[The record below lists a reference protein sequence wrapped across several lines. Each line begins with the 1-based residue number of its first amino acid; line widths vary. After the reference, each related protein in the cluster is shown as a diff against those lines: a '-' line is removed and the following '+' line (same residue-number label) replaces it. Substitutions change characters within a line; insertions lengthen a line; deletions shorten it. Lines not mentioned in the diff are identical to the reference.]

1 MFLFKNFKIT
11 SIFLSFALLLSSC
24 ASAPFP
30 EIEEDDSVT
39 VLKEGKTLASD
50 EKNIAYEG
58 EDGVHEDDKV
68 IPMRT
73 KPVISADNT
82 EDEESEEDEAFEQ
95 SSKDFPELFAKEK
108 AKTVEE
114 AKEIVESQDKTP
126 SVSYRLE
133 TFYFNNGSST
143 LDSKYNSKIREIVKI
158 AKQNDA
164 TINVYGFAS
173 SRTRNTDV
181 VSHKLANFNVSMKRA
196 ESVAASLKRAGLP
209 AKKIIVEAL
218 SDSTPAY
225 LEVMPEGEKLN
236 RRAEVYISY

>member
-11 SIFLSFALLLSSC
+11 SVVLGLSLLLSSC

-39 VLKEGKTLASD
+39 VLKESKTLASD
-50 EKNIAYEG
+50 EKNVAYEG
-58 EDGVHEDDKV
+58 EDGIHKDDKV

-73 KPVISADNT
+73 KPVISADN
-82 EDEESEEDEAFEQ
+82 EEEDDAFEQ
-95 SSKDFPELFAKEK
+95 SSQDFPELFAKEK
-108 AKTVEE
+108 AKTEVE
-114 AKEIVESQDKTP
+114 AKEIVESQEKTP

-143 LDSKYNSKIREIVKI
+143 VDGKYNSKIREIVKL
-158 AKQNDA
+158 AKQNNA
-164 TINVYGFAS
+164 TIHVYGFAS

-181 VSHKLANFNVSMKRA
+181 VNHKLANFKVSMQRA
-196 ESVAASLKRAGLP
+196 ENVASALKKAGLP